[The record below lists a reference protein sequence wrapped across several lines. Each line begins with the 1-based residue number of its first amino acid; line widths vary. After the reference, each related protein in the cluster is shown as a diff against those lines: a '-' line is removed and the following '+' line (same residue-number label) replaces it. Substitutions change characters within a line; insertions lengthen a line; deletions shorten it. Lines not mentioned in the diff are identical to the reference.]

1 MNSDIILNSIG
12 YKSQLAQLCHPNIYT
27 ILGYLKV
34 ECLGNPIYLKQYNG
48 TRLVESCFKTK
59 VQSKIKPKGPVETL
73 GNVVAAETA
82 PLSDFSPHD
91 QSVNPLLPPAPGQ
104 SSWS

>member
-1 MNSDIILNSIG
+1 M
-12 YKSQLAQLCHPNIYT
+12 
-27 ILGYLKV
+27 
-34 ECLGNPIYLKQYNG
+34 ECLGNPTHLKKYNG
-48 TRLVESCFKTK
+48 WRLVESCFKTP
-59 VQSKIKPKGPVETL
+59 VQSKIKLKRPVETL

-91 QSVNPLLPPAPGQ
+91 QSVKPLLPPAPGQ